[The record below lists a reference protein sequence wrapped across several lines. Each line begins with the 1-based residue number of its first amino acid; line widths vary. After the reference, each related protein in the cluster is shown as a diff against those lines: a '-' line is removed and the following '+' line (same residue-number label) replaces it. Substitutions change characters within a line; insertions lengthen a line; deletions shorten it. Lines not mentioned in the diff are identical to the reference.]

1 MSQHGRAKKT
11 LKKKLYEPF
20 ISSEDLVSDITQWHH
35 TPSND
40 KRIMLLLL

>member
-11 LKKKLYEPF
+11 LKKLYEPLF
-20 ISSEDLVSDITQWHH
+20 SSEDLVSKITQWHH

-40 KRIMLLLL
+40 IR